1 MSPLA
6 KLLLG
11 ALYVL
16 AAVEFVNVYNFADL
30 GRTFE
35 ALFSAAVGL
44 ALVLTTNE
52 IRAKYYGR
60 R

>member
-1 MSPLA
+1 MSPIA

-16 AAVEFVNVYNFADL
+16 AAVEFVNVYTNKTMSHAKTLSRRRNKRNNLSRSGVSSIFIDL
-30 GRTFE
+30 
-35 ALFSAAVGL
+35 V
-44 ALVLTTNE
+44 
-52 IRAKYYGR
+52 R

>member
-1 MSPLA
+1 MSPIA

-30 GRTFE
+30 GRTPE